1 MAELGRQRA
10 ASAAAGSG
18 KAAVYELEKKLAELE
33 AGTVLEPYTGEDL
46 KEGLKAAE
54 VCNISCGWPYL
65 SQGVEGN
72 VMLML
77 SHGIVSPALFLLV
90 GVLYDRHKTCL
101 LLVIVPWALNKLK
114 PCFLQAGLQN
124 VMQQSCPAHVAFSP
138 RCVVKCHSSS
148 KQARFVP
155 ISYHVQLHGL

>member
-54 VCNISCGWPYL
+54 VCIIFCRWPYL
-65 SQGVEGN
+65 LQGLEGK
-72 VMLML
+72 VMNAN
-77 SHGIVSPALFLLV
+77 HGIVSPASFLLA
-90 GVLYDRHKTCL
+90 GVLYDRHTT
-101 LLVIVPWALNKLK
+101 
-114 PCFLQAGLQN
+114 
-124 VMQQSCPAHVAFSP
+124 
-138 RCVVKCHSSS
+138 
-148 KQARFVP
+148 
-155 ISYHVQLHGL
+155 